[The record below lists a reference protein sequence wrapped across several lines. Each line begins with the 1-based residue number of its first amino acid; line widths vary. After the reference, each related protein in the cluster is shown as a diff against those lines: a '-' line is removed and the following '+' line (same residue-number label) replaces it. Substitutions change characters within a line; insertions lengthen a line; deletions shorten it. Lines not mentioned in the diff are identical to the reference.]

1 MAKKITVIPGDGI
14 GKEITDSAVAVLKK
28 RMKNIALI
36 SNLPGKMPV
45 VQLMTSSVHPCRKI
59 RLRQLK
65 MRMPFF
71 SVP

>member
-28 RMKNIALI
+28 AAEKYSLDLE
-36 SNLPGKMPV
+36 LPGKMPV